1 MYHLEA
7 EIKEQPLTVKRSF
20 DRIIN
25 HGERIKDLF
34 YDDRDIFII
43 GSGSSYH
50 SALFL
55 SFILDRLSIFNRP
68 MQSSLFRDMLE
79 SSKYKDGLV
88 IAFSQSGE
96 SSDVIASAKAAKNRN
111 FKLVSITNGETNTLA
126 HMSDHNLSYNVGE
139 EIAITA
145 TKSFTG
151 SLIASSAIYSLISGL
166 DINIAGLSASIDE
179 LIAKS
184 ASISMDFSFKKAIFL
199 GSGIFNVSA
208 MEGALKLRE
217 TAGIDAEGF
226 PFREYQHGYI
236 ETLDDQTLVVCI
248 SDVPSDKIR
257 TYTSKFLLVDTVG
270 SDLISGLDDPLLRA
284 IADIIPLQI
293 LALRSAIAR
302 NIDPDHPKK
311 LTKVV
316 K

>member
-1 MYHLEA
+1 MHHLEA
-7 EIKEQPLTVKRSF
+7 EIREQPLTVKRSF
-20 DRIIN
+20 DRIIS
-25 HGERIKDLF
+25 HSETIKDLF
-34 YDDRDIFII
+34 NDDRDIFII

-55 SFILDRLSIFNRP
+55 SSILDSLSIFNKP
-68 MQSSLFRDMLE
+68 MPSSLFNDMLE
-79 SSKYKDGLV
+79 SSEYRDGLV

-111 FKLVSITNGETNTLA
+111 FKLVSITNGEINTLA

-151 SLIASSAIYSLISGL
+151 SLIASLAIYS
-166 DINIAGLSASIDE
+166 

-184 ASISMDFSFKKAIFL
+184 ASMSMDFSFKKAIFL